1 MLNKGDPSPSGSS
14 QQIRRVD
21 NPPRE
26 DEALAEGM
34 NGRGAVCPFL
44 FSAILTAIAY

>member
-34 NGRGAVCPFL
+34 NGRGSL
-44 FSAILTAIAY
+44 EFSLYSLLY

>member
-1 MLNKGDPSPSGSS
+1 MLNKRLSHTGSS

-34 NGRGAVCPFL
+34 NGRGSQVTTVGSLP
-44 FSAILTAIAY
+44 S

>member
-1 MLNKGDPSPSGSS
+1 MLNKRLSPTGSS

-34 NGRGAVCPFL
+34 NERGSRHLPP
-44 FSAILTAIAY
+44 

>member
-1 MLNKGDPSPSGSS
+1 MGQILLPSGSS

-21 NPPRE
+21 NPTRE

-34 NGRGAVCPFL
+34 NGRGSL
-44 FSAILTAIAY
+44 ELSLYSLLY